1 MEEPYDRLW
10 GMSKQGQ
17 KGRVSLDR
25 ALSKLGMSSR
35 TEAKALIEGGRVRV
49 HGSIEKNPARMV
61 NPDTAHIEIDGKKAE
76 KSGTRLIIFH
86 KPKGVLTT
94 KRDPEGRKTIYDVL
108 PLELHGL
115 HPVGRLDQH
124 TSGLLLLTNNTRLSS
139 DLTDP
144 KNRILRIY
152 LAGVQGEVTDSTLEK
167 MTSGIRDGGELLKAE
182 RAQVLKRSGKE
193 SLIELGL
200 TEGKYREVRRLCM
213 ALGHEVRSLKR
224 IRFGEYVLGD
234 LKPGDW
240 VDAVLDQA
248 D

>member
-1 MEEPYDRLW
+1 
-10 GMSKQGQ
+10 
-17 KGRVSLDR
+17 
-25 ALSKLGMSSR
+25 
-35 TEAKALIEGGRVRV
+35 
-49 HGSIEKNPARMV
+49 MV

-167 MTSGIRDGGELLKAE
+167 MISGIRDGGELLQAE

>member
-1 MEEPYDRLW
+1 M
-10 GMSKQGQ
+10 
-17 KGRVSLDR
+17 
-25 ALSKLGMSSR
+25 
-35 TEAKALIEGGRVRV
+35 
-49 HGSIEKNPARMV
+49 
-61 NPDTAHIEIDGKKAE
+61 
-76 KSGTRLIIFH
+76 
-86 KPKGVLTT
+86 
-94 KRDPEGRKTIYDVL
+94 
-108 PLELHGL
+108 
-115 HPVGRLDQH
+115 
-124 TSGLLLLTNNTRLSS
+124 
-139 DLTDP
+139 
-144 KNRILRIY
+144 
-152 LAGVQGEVTDSTLEK
+152 TDSTLEK
-167 MTSGIRDGGELLKAE
+167 MISGIRDGGELLQAE